1 MNLYNP
7 QSDFSEKKEE
17 KIKAD
22 YLTSPLPRAVLRP
35 NSYLLLDG
43 EWRFAHDVEDKGLQ
57 ERWYLGHD
65 YEHTAQWPGSVE
77 AHLIHAKGQQQSNTA
92 TWQDKVTVWYEREF
106 TLPKNVDGTS
116 NSMFQITFGACGYE
130 TRVWLNGHLLR
141 TIEGEEVGSIASSSD
156 NPNSVKEFT
165 VPETGTH
172 RYSVEVFGFY
182 DNNGQEASFYGQG
195 SGIID
200 VESGDVFEV
209 QVQKDSNNNRLT
221 FTLVEK

>member
-1 MNLYNP
+1 M
-7 QSDFSEKKEE
+7 QF
-17 KIKAD
+17 
-22 YLTSPLPRAVLRP
+22 LTIFLIF
-35 NSYLLLDG
+35 LLLLTG
-43 EWRFAHDVEDKGLQ
+43 LLGGGFGIREFKLPKATAGVRITAILAGLILWRVSGSAFQ
-57 ERWYLGHD
+57 
-65 YEHTAQWPGSVE
+65 QPSGSVF
-77 AHLIHAKGQQQSNTA
+77 QQPRRANFSLTNNLTQGA
-92 TWQDKVTVWYEREF
+92 LRERIF
-106 TLPKNVDGTS
+106 L
-116 NSMFQITFGACGYE
+116 
-130 TRVWLNGHLLR
+130 